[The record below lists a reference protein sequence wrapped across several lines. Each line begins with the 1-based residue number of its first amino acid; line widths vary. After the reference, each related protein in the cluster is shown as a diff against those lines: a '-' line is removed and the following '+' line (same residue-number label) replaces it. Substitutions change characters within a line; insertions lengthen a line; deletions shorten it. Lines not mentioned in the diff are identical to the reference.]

1 MAVSRKIEREL
12 LREDYLKQIIE
23 NFLDKD
29 EQVLRVKSNEIAI
42 PVVGCEGNEDFI
54 VVTVKVPTG
63 ANKGLEPY
71 DGFELAEDY
80 EMKLAEKERK
90 AKENAEKKAKKSNRL
105 GNMKPPNGKAST
117 RASLLKTKQRAGS
130 TNLRLPIMRQSTR
143 RKARMAANTPKKLS
157 RKISGTKINIL
168 ANILDLAKL
177 KKLRQKMLERLMTVL
192 LKTLLIQLIRLEQ
205 IPRLA

>member
-90 AKENAEKKAKKSNRL
+90 AKQNAEKKAKKIAKDKEIRE
-105 GNMKPPNGKAST
+105 
-117 RASLLKTKQRAGS
+117 
-130 TNLRLPIMRQSTR
+130 
-143 RKARMAANTPKKLS
+143 RKKEIAEK
-157 RKISGTKINIL
+157 G
-168 ANILDLAKL
+168 
-177 KKLRQKMLERLMTVL
+177 E
-192 LKTLLIQLIRLEQ
+192 
-205 IPRLA
+205 

>member
-80 EMKLAEKERK
+80 EMKLKEKERK
-90 AKENAEKKAKKSNRL
+90 AKENAEKKAKKIAKDKEIRE
-105 GNMKPPNGKAST
+105 
-117 RASLLKTKQRAGS
+117 
-130 TNLRLPIMRQSTR
+130 
-143 RKARMAANTPKKLS
+143 RKKEIAKK
-157 RKISGTKINIL
+157 G
-168 ANILDLAKL
+168 
-177 KKLRQKMLERLMTVL
+177 E
-192 LKTLLIQLIRLEQ
+192 
-205 IPRLA
+205 

>member
-12 LREDYLKQIIE
+12 LREEYLKQIIDA
-23 NFLDKD
+23 FLLKD

-80 EMKLAEKERK
+80 EMKLKEKERK
-90 AKENAEKKAKKSNRL
+90 AKENAEKKAKKIAKDKEIRE
-105 GNMKPPNGKAST
+105 
-117 RASLLKTKQRAGS
+117 
-130 TNLRLPIMRQSTR
+130 
-143 RKARMAANTPKKLS
+143 RKKEIA
-157 RKISGTKINIL
+157 
-168 ANILDLAKL
+168 
-177 KKLRQKMLERLMTVL
+177 ERG
-192 LKTLLIQLIRLEQ
+192 E
-205 IPRLA
+205 